1 MTLEIERT
9 AAWIELKA
17 LHLRGCQILISFW
30 PGHQAKAE
38 AKQGQIR
45 MKKAQAIQIIREEY
59 QNGYSPTD
67 IAQNLSQ
74 QLNAPFDLVYK
85 FVMQTL
91 GAELQ
96 AAEEP
101 IPPPSPLAQPEP
113 IVTSIPSYEMPPEE
127 EPDQPGSPQPE
138 GIFSPVMAPDL
149 KTLEH
154 NPKVEKFVLQ
164 LLMNN
169 PQNND
174 TVLAVCE
181 QTGLGWDDARRLVS
195 NIAARNHKLLQ
206 ARQNRLPMILST
218 LALLVGMLMV
228 YAGMSESYNIYTM
241 LQTENSNQEL
251 VVMAVTQEFLRG
263 ALWSLAIGGGLLMGG
278 TMGLFIALRNQ
289 FS

>member
-1 MTLEIERT
+1 MN
-9 AAWIELKA
+9 
-17 LHLRGCQILISFW
+17 
-30 PGHQAKAE
+30 
-38 AKQGQIR
+38 
-45 MKKAQAIQIIREEY
+45 KAQAIQIIREEY

-67 IAQNLSQ
+67 ITQNLSQ

-113 IVTSIPSYEMPPEE
+113 VPAPIPGYEMLPGE
-127 EPDQPGSPQPE
+127 EPGLPDPPSPEPIQATA
-138 GIFSPVMAPDL
+138 FSTAMAPDL
-149 KTLEH
+149 KALEQ

-164 LLMNN
+164 MLMTHQKNS
-169 PQNND
+169 D

-181 QTGLGWDDARRLVS
+181 RTGLGWDEAKRLVS
-195 NIAARNHKLLQ
+195 HVAAKNHKMLQ
-206 ARQNRLPMILST
+206 ARLNRLPMILST

-228 YAGMSESYNIYTM
+228 YAGINEAYNIYTA
-241 LQTENSNQEL
+241 LRGANSGQEL
-251 VVMAVTQEFLRG
+251 VMMAMAQEFLRS
-263 ALWSLAIGGGLLMGG
+263 AVWSMMIGSGLLIGGAV
-278 TMGLFIALRNQ
+278 GLFIALSNQ